1 MILGID
7 TSNYTTSLCL
17 VEKDIIIEKRKLL
30 EVKKGEKGL
39 RQSDAVFLHNRN
51 LPSLFKEFYNGEKID
66 AIGVSFAPRNSEKSY
81 MPCFTVGVGYGEI
94 LSKALGVPIYKFSHQ
109 QGHIMAA
116 ISSINMENLLDEKF
130 IAFHISGGTSDVL
143 EVSPFNDGLEIKKI
157 GGSLDLNIGQAVDRI
172 GIKLGLSFPCG
183 KELEKLALKS
193 NIHYSPK
200 ISVSDMEFN
209 VSGMEN
215 MAEDMI
221 KKGESKEN
229 VASFVYDF
237 IIKTI
242 EKVLNNIYAH
252 YPEIPVI
259 FAGGVMSS
267 DIISSYFTSKYN
279 CFFSKSEFSSD
290 NAFGIAKLAE
300 RKFYEQRT

>member
-17 VEKDIIIEKRKLL
+17 IENDIIIEKRKLL
-30 EVKKGEKGL
+30 EVKKGERGL

-51 LPSLFKEFYNGEKID
+51 LPALFKELYNGEKID
-66 AIGVSFAPRNSEKSY
+66 AIGVSFAPRNSEDSY
-81 MPCFTVGVGYGEI
+81 MPCFTVGAGYGEV
-94 LSKALGVPIYKFSHQ
+94 LSEALNIPIYKFSHQ

-116 ISSINMENLLDEKF
+116 ISSISMENLLDEKF
-130 IAFHISGGTSDVL
+130 IAFHISGGTSDIL
-143 EVSPFNDGLEIKKI
+143 EVSPYNEGLEINRI

-172 GIKLGLSFPCG
+172 GVKLGLSFPCG
-183 KELEKLALKS
+183 KELEKLAS
-193 NIHYSPK
+193 EGSSHYDPK

-209 VSGMEN
+209 ISGMEN
-215 MAEDMI
+215 MAEVMI

-229 VASFVYDF
+229 VALFVYDF

-242 EKVLNNIYAH
+242 EKVLNNIYAR
-252 YPEIPVI
+252 YSEIPVV

-267 DIISSYFTSKYN
+267 NIISTYFTNKYK

-300 RKFYEQRT
+300 RKFYEHRT